1 MIAEMLVPQRPKFN
15 PFFTLQLNVILLTG
29 LAIAVLWV
37 GLTKAVIDDYND
49 DTRGSRALVHN
60 LSLALEEHARR
71 TVQSVDQ
78 ALVFLLHRHA
88 QDPAGFD
95 PVALLRHELQPTG
108 LPISISLLDRDGWL
122 VRSSEPIGGRLN
134 YADRQHFRFH
144 RSTPGS
150 GLFIGEPVQTRR
162 SGEIR
167 MRFSRSIRDA
177 QGNFAGVMA
186 ILLDPAYFVRLYQG
200 MDVGKAG
207 IISLFSREG
216 EEYVRR
222 TGTAVTF
229 GGTLRD
235 GPLFDLV
242 SRYSSGE
249 VFEGAG
255 SDTGPL
261 LISSHL
267 LDDLPVGVMLGL
279 NRDEVLA
286 ASREKAWQ
294 TMLVGAVLTMVLL
307 VLSGLLVRRI
317 RIHAAASAEL
327 ERTSRAAESASAA
340 KSAFLAAM
348 SHELRT
354 PLNAI
359 LGYSEVMV
367 HQMFGPME
375 ERYRT
380 YAGLIHH
387 SGAHLLDMISGVLDF
402 ARLEDGSVMVDEE
415 RVALAPLL
423 DACLEQ
429 ARGLLPD
436 AQGLV
441 LSASVPRDL
450 PDLRADR
457 ARLAQVVMHLLSNAV
472 KFTPP
477 GGQVTVRAA
486 AGLSGVAV
494 TVRDTGGGIAPGDI
508 AQVMEPFAQGGD
520 PLHRRHGGTGL
531 GLPLAR
537 ELTRLMGGSLH
548 VDSTPGQGT
557 AVTLLFPPT
566 RVLPPTPAAEGGES
580 GVSAGS

>member
-1 MIAEMLVPQRPKFN
+1 M
-15 PFFTLQLNVILLTG
+15 
-29 LAIAVLWV
+29 AIVVLWV
-37 GLTKAVIDDYND
+37 GLTRAIIDDYSG
-49 DTRGSRALVHN
+49 DTRDSRALVHN

-78 ALVFLLHRHA
+78 ALVFLLHRYA

-122 VRSSEPIGGRLN
+122 VLSSEPIGGRLN

-144 RSTPGS
+144 RSTPDS
-150 GLFIGEPVQTRR
+150 GLFIGEPVLTRR

-222 TGTAVTF
+222 TGAAVTF

-242 SRYSSGE
+242 SRYAGGE
-249 VFEGAG
+249 VFEGAAPG
-255 SDTGPL
+255 AGPL

-286 ASREKAWQ
+286 GFREKTWR
-294 TMLVGAVLTMVLL
+294 TVLVGVMLTAVLL

-367 HQMFGPME
+367 HQMFGPLD
-375 ERYRT
+375 ERYRG

-402 ARLEDGSVMVDEE
+402 ARLEDGSVVVTEE
-415 RVALAPLL
+415 RVSLPPLL

-429 ARGLLPD
+429 ARGLPD
-436 AQGLV
+436 GHGLT
-441 LSASVPRDL
+441 LTASVPRDL

-457 ARLAQVVMHLLSNAV
+457 TRLAQVMMHLLSNAV

-477 GGQVTVRAA
+477 GGRVTVHAA
-486 AGLSGVAV
+486 AGLSGLAV
-494 TVRDTGGGIAPGDI
+494 TVQDTGSGIAADDI
-508 AQVMEPFAQGGD
+508 AHVMEPFSQGGD

-548 VDSTPGQGT
+548 VDSSPGHGT
-557 AVTLLFPPT
+557 AVTLLFPPA
-566 RVLPPTPAAEGGES
+566 RVLPPAGPAAPDDKES
-580 GVSAGS
+580 RSSP